1 MKTFLASFFSLVL
14 FGSFAQ
20 QASGYTMFWNN
31 YSVQN
36 PAATGLFNKHYAAV
50 NGRLQW
56 LGFNGA
62 PKTANAIY
70 DLRIDS
76 LRSSIGVN
84 YEIDQYGLF
93 QNQNV
98 RLNYAY
104 CIPFTVKSNLSIGTA
119 LCFQNVKFTP
129 SDPNTTIPGPYSG
142 NVIDLNLGLMFRTT
156 KLLFGIS
163 SYQLLES
170 EAKIENGDNL
180 GQYYKNARHLFI
192 TGAYTLKLSNNL
204 DISPSFN
211 FMSVNSP
218 FQTTTI
224 EVNLKATYKKQ
235 FWFASSYRF
244 NTSMAGIMTGVDIKQ
259 KYRISYA
266 YIHDFSPFGDYS
278 NGSHEV
284 GIALMID

>member
-36 PAATGLFNKHYAAV
+36 PAATGLFNKHFAAV

-56 LGFNGA
+56 LGFDGA

-93 QNQNV
+93 QSQNV

-104 CIPFTVKSNLSIGTA
+104 SVPFTIKSNLSIGAA
-119 LCFQNVKFTP
+119 LCFQNVEFPDYFCGTPPISKFNG
-129 SDPNTTIPGPYSG
+129 NT
-142 NVIDLNLGLMFRTT
+142 IDLNLGLML
-156 KLLFGIS
+156 KSSKSLLGIS
-163 SYQLLES
+163 TYQLLES
-170 EAKIENGDNL
+170 KVKNSDIPL
-180 GQYYKNARHLFI
+180 YQNARHLFI
-192 TGAYTLKLSNNL
+192 TGAYTLKFSNNL
-204 DISPSFN
+204 DITPSFN
-211 FMSVNSP
+211 FMSVIST
-218 FQTTTI
+218 FQTAVI

-235 FWFASSYRF
+235 FWLASSYRF